1 MRVTSYYLTLPLH
14 EGIWIFIWSISSY
27 FLRKK
32 NWDKTLLVLLEVVAM
47 NRQNRSHFCTHTHVK
62 QQERFWVWWPEDSH
76 THTFWFC
83 LISTC
88 LRAMTMREMAWWHK
102 CIHHGKISENWGHM
116 LKHAESNT
124 SIPNLFATW
133 TKVIPTLIFCMLWHC
148 PLVSLRARCINIRAY
163 CTML

>member
-1 MRVTSYYLTLPLH
+1 MNIYFIYFKLFFKKEKLRQNSPCAVRGRCYEQTKPLTLLH
-14 EGIWIFIWSISSY
+14 
-27 FLRKK
+27 
-32 NWDKTLLVLLEVVAM
+32 
-47 NRQNRSHFCTHTHVK
+47 THTHTSNS
-62 QQERFWVWWPEDSH
+62 RRDFGFGDLRTHTH

-116 LKHAESNT
+116 LKHAESNI